1 MFKYK
6 RVLLKLSGE
15 ALAGDKG
22 HGFDEANVLEVARQV
37 KELVEQEVKVGIV
50 IGGGNF
56 WRGRTSDYME
66 RTKADE
72 IGMLATVMNAL
83 YASAMFRT
91 IGLKT
96 VVLTPFEVG
105 TMTERYSK
113 DHAMNCFIDNKV
125 VFFAGGT
132 GHPYFST
139 DTGAALR
146 AIEMEAEII
155 LLAKNIDGVYSDDPK
170 INPEAVRYDQIS
182 LQEVINQGLKVM
194 DLAAVVMCLEQKM
207 PMSVFY
213 LNDEDSIVN
222 AIEGKINGTV
232 VTV

>member
-1 MFKYK
+1 MSKYK

-37 KELVEQEVKVGIV
+37 KALTEKDVKVGVV

-56 WRGRTSDYME
+56 WRGRTSESME

-91 IGLKT
+91 VGIDT
-96 VVLTPFEVG
+96 AVLTPFYVG
-105 TMTERYSK
+105 SMTERYSK
-113 DHAMNCFIDNKV
+113 DLTMKYMEEGKV
-125 VFFAGGT
+125 VFLAGGT

-139 DTGAALR
+139 YTGAALR
-146 AIEMEAEII
+146 AIEMEADII
-155 LLAKNIDGVYSDDPK
+155 LLAKNIDGVYNDDPK
-170 INPEAVRYDQIS
+170 TNPEAVRYETIS

-194 DLAAVVMCLEQKM
+194 DLAAAVMCLEQKI

-213 LNDEDSIVN
+213 LNDEDSIIN
-222 AIEGKINGTV
+222 AVDDKINGTV